1 MAQMYVQMPVLDSV
15 DLVKMSRYQKL
26 MSKTVN
32 PTTNK
37 LYVVTLIIDHDKK
50 RFLVIKDGVVGF
62 IQKVKGVL
70 RIDFKDKTHDNVDR
84 LVRFDLLLESYNI
97 FPEDELG
104 NVKFNIGG
112 IAKML
117 EDANTARDKG

>member
-1 MAQMYVQMPVLDSV
+1 MPVLDSV